1 MNDTKGVRIITLNRP
16 SKYNALNYQMYRDLI
31 DAFSSAASN
40 NNVNAVVL
48 TGTGK
53 YYCSGNDL
61 TNFAPSDSLTP
72 QEMASA
78 ARLLLRYLYN
88 TVCTV
93 NCVL

>member
-1 MNDTKGVRIITLNRP
+1 
-16 SKYNALNYQMYRDLI
+16 MYRDLI
-31 DAFSSAASN
+31 DAFSSAASD

-61 TNFAPSDSLTP
+61 TNFTPDSSRTP

-78 ARLLLRYLYN
+78 ARLLLRY
-88 TVCTV
+88 CTCSIV
-93 NCVL
+93 YCFFILFIYCVDFWCLSKVKGLQALLPL

>member
-1 MNDTKGVRIITLNRP
+1 MNRP
-16 SKYNALNYQMYRDLI
+16 TKYNAITYQMYRDLT
-31 DAFSSAASN
+31 DAFSSAASD

-61 TNFAPSDSLTP
+61 TNFAPDSSRTP

-78 ARLLLRYLYN
+78 ARLLLRYSIHVQYA
-88 TVCTV
+88 C
-93 NCVL
+93 C